1 MSTRCLPSKQHCCPG
16 ACNFIHS
23 STAQLFSTMC
33 LLFPTTYFTSMFYI
47 KNSIIFYLLAGPAR
61 KHLPV
66 AVVQNVLSSV
76 SLRFLM
82 ALQGRALV
90 WFLSFHGFNQKWAVW
105 VTPQHIDWRQ
115 NDPSPTLSSKK
126 KKRREKKNPEHL
138 LHCKLSELF
147 FFFKSNIISQDI
159 SEIDQPKENSQQQ
172 GSINQLINLTMAN

>member
-1 MSTRCLPSKQHCCPG
+1 MSTRCLPSKQRCCPG

-23 STAQLFSTMC
+23 STAQVFCTMR
-33 LLFPTTYFTSMFYI
+33 LLFPTTFFTSMFYI

-76 SLRFLM
+76 SLSFLM

-90 WFLSFHGFNQKWAVW
+90 WFLSFHGFNHKWVVW

-126 KKRREKKNPEHL
+126 KKRREKKIQSTCWTVNYL
-138 LHCKLSELF
+138 NF
-147 FFFKSNIISQDI
+147 FFFFLQK
-159 SEIDQPKENSQQQ
+159 
-172 GSINQLINLTMAN
+172 